1 MDIKIIYFDVR
12 HAVDVHDWI
21 IDNSG
26 GRHGCHDAGQIDSIL
41 ANIQNDDYYPEI
53 VDKITHLV
61 HSVNKFHA
69 FVDGNKRTSIALGA
83 YLLEINGF
91 DYCVTRF
98 VQELENISV
107 WVAENRVSKELL
119 REIIYSIMMED
130 EFSEEL
136 KLAIISAV
144 TGEV

>member
-26 GRHGCHDAGQIDSIL
+26 GRQGCHDVGQIDSVL
-41 ANIQNDDYYPEI
+41 ANIQNDDYYPEL
-53 VDKITHLV
+53 VDKLTHLV
-61 HSVNKFHA
+61 HSVNKVHA

-98 VQELENISV
+98 VHELENISV

-119 REIIYSIMMED
+119 RKIIYSIMMED

-144 TGEV
+144 VGEV